1 MSWTNII
8 HDLLSYD
15 ASSPMLFNS
24 GQFLFFFILFLI
36 AYSFLYNNKLSRTLF
51 VLGFSFF
58 FYYKASGW
66 YLIVLLITLAVDYLL
81 AHAIYKAK
89 QQKYRTLW
97 LIFSLCTSLGLLAY
111 FKYTN
116 FFLENWALLSGNDF
130 EPLDIF
136 LPIGISFYTFQ
147 TLSYIIDVYKRELT
161 PTNNFLDY
169 AFYMCF
175 FPHLVAGPI
184 VRAKFFLPQLKS
196 KIIMNPEEIQRGFFL
211 IMQGLFKKAVLADY
225 ISQYNDL
232 VFAAPGTY
240 SGFENLMAVYGYTLQ
255 IYCDFSG
262 YSDMAIGIGLLLGF
276 NLGINFNK
284 PYQALS
290 ITDFW
295 RRWHIS
301 LSAWLRDYLYIS
313 LGGNRKGKVRQYIN
327 LFITMLLGGLW
338 HGPSWK
344 FVFWGGMHGLGL
356 SIHKFWKKF
365 VMPGEFESKWG
376 SKIYNLFSWFI
387 TFHFVVFL
395 WVFFRANDF
404 NTAWTMITQI
414 TSDFDMAYLSPFW
427 DVRYLFVVLTLVG
440 FAIHAIPAKL
450 YPQME
455 NLYIKKVPFIIKA
468 AAFVLLIQLCLQ
480 FRSESVQPFIY
491 FQF

>member
-455 NLYIKKVPFIIKA
+455 KLYIKKVPFIIKA

>member
-1 MSWTNII
+1 
-8 HDLLSYD
+8 
-15 ASSPMLFNS
+15 MLFNS

-455 NLYIKKVPFIIKA
+455 KLYIKKVPFIIKA

>member
-161 PTNNFLDY
+161 PTNNFWIMLFIC
-169 AFYMCF
+169 AFSLIWLQSDCKSQVFSAAAKKQNNNEPRKIKRIFSHHARIIQKSCF
-175 FPHLVAGPI
+175 S
-184 VRAKFFLPQLKS
+184 R
-196 KIIMNPEEIQRGFFL
+196 
-211 IMQGLFKKAVLADY
+211 
-225 ISQYNDL
+225 
-232 VFAAPGTY
+232 
-240 SGFENLMAVYGYTLQ
+240 
-255 IYCDFSG
+255 
-262 YSDMAIGIGLLLGF
+262 
-276 NLGINFNK
+276 
-284 PYQALS
+284 
-290 ITDFW
+290 
-295 RRWHIS
+295 
-301 LSAWLRDYLYIS
+301 LYI
-313 LGGNRKGKVRQYIN
+313 
-327 LFITMLLGGLW
+327 
-338 HGPSWK
+338 
-344 FVFWGGMHGLGL
+344 
-356 SIHKFWKKF
+356 
-365 VMPGEFESKWG
+365 
-376 SKIYNLFSWFI
+376 
-387 TFHFVVFL
+387 
-395 WVFFRANDF
+395 
-404 NTAWTMITQI
+404 
-414 TSDFDMAYLSPFW
+414 
-427 DVRYLFVVLTLVG
+427 
-440 FAIHAIPAKL
+440 AI
-450 YPQME
+450 
-455 NLYIKKVPFIIKA
+455 
-468 AAFVLLIQLCLQ
+468 
-480 FRSESVQPFIY
+480 
-491 FQF
+491 